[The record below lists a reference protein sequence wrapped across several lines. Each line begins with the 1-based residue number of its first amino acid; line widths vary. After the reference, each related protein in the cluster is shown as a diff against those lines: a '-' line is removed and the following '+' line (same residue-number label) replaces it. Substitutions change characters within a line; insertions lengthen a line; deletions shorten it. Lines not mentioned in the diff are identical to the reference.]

1 MTWIKG
7 NWSHSGRAHART
19 NGEFTVRCAGVWRT
33 RPLGIATDDG
43 RGPRIAELCGYAV
56 IGRIVLDIGTNRLT
70 SITKT
75 DQGGGHEIA
84 FVPGGASYPRR
95 ERLDEILTPSAA
107 PVWATVIS
115 ASAGANSLVT
125 HMEGARKPLQTK
137 APICCESI
145 MARMK

>member
-84 FVPGGASYPRR
+84 FVPGGASYPGR
-95 ERLDEILTPSAA
+95 ERLDEILTPSARA
-107 PVWATVIS
+107 RLGNRHLGLRWCQFAGDPHGGRPKT
-115 ASAGANSLVT
+115 ASDQGTYL
-125 HMEGARKPLQTK
+125 L
-137 APICCESI
+137 
-145 MARMK
+145 